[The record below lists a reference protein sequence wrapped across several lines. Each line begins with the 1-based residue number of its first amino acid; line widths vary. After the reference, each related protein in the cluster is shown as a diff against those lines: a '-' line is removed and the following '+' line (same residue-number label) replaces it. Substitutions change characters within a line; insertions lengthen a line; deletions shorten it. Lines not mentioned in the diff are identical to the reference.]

1 MLRGGALRRL
11 CSLPLRPFSVAA
23 DASSVSSGEREGAS
37 SSSSEVSD
45 HFTRH
50 VSLRDAQKTRTQA
63 RVESQLRSFLQLR
76 EWGLGAG
83 FTQYGYYVMTYAL
96 VRIVT

>member
-1 MLRGGALRRL
+1 MLRGGVLRRL

-23 DASSVSSGEREGAS
+23 DASSVSSSGEREGAS
-37 SSSSEVSD
+37 SSSLEVSD

-76 EWGLGAG
+76 EWGWGRGLLSMGN
-83 FTQYGYYVMTYAL
+83 M
-96 VRIVT
+96 